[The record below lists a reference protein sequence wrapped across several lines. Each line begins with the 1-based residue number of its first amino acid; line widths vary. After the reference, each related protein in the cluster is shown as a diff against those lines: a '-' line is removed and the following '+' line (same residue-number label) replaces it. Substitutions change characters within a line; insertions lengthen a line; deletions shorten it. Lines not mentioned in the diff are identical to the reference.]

1 MGKNDDGPYIV
12 LAAAIHA
19 LIIVLGFAIYIE
31 AQKYQFRE
39 AVKEVQ
45 QRVQQ
50 KSLTTR

>member
-1 MGKNDDGPYIV
+1 MARNDDGPYIV

-19 LIIVLGFAIYIE
+19 LIIVLGFALYIE

-39 AVKEVQ
+39 AVKA
-45 QRVQQ
+45 VQQ

>member
-1 MGKNDDGPYIV
+1 MNRQDNGPCIV

-19 LIIVLGFAIYIE
+19 LIIVLGFALYK

-50 KSLTTR
+50 KPLTTR